1 MPSAGRLGEN
11 MSGSATPSMPSP
23 LPFADNVTVI
33 ATDAPFGWLAAGW
46 RDFRAA
52 GLVSMAYGLIF
63 VASGVLLTFGLE
75 RAGLVYLIAPLIAG
89 FMLVAPALTVGFY
102 AISQDLEAGTPP
114 SLRRAVL
121 AWRRNPG
128 ALIGLGLMQVLFLI
142 VWMRFAVLIFALCF
156 PSTSLDTQALLNAA
170 LFTQDGW
177 TFLAVGSVVGAAM
190 ATIAFA
196 FGAFSL
202 PLLLD
207 RRMGLLEAVVT
218 SAVAVVINARA
229 MAVWAG
235 LIVLFTVAGLALGY
249 VGLVVTLPLVGHAT
263 WHAYR
268 AVLQG

>member
-1 MPSAGRLGEN
+1 
-11 MSGSATPSMPSP
+11 
-23 LPFADNVTVI
+23 
-33 ATDAPFGWLAAGW
+33 
-46 RDFRAA
+46 
-52 GLVSMAYGLIF
+52 
-63 VASGVLLTFGLE
+63 
-75 RAGLVYLIAPLIAG
+75 
-89 FMLVAPALTVGFY
+89 
-102 AISQDLEAGTPP
+102 
-114 SLRRAVL
+114 
-121 AWRRNPG
+121 
-128 ALIGLGLMQVLFLI
+128 
-142 VWMRFAVLIFALCF
+142 
-156 PSTSLDTQALLNAA
+156 
-170 LFTQDGW
+170 
-177 TFLAVGSVVGAAM
+177 M